1 MASEGIPYR
10 RLILFLVEFD
20 LRVRRELRHRLH
32 SEWIGD
38 HLHHYHPF
46 GWRDQFDR
54 DEMLSVLLLQILN
67 LHRVSASGFHAR
79 KHRHHVV
86 LGEIHFRHGNILV
99 AVVSLP

>member
-32 SEWIGD
+32 GEGIGD

-46 GWRDQFDR
+46 GWRDQFDG
-54 DEMLSVLLLQILN
+54 DEILSVLLMQILN